1 MSETVFKSAD
11 QEMLERGEV
20 LGEVRGQ
27 LANCR
32 QNLRL
37 LLEERFGPLPE
48 ALGAQI
54 EGSEDL
60 ERLRAGLKR
69 LLHVT
74 ALDEFAL

>member
-1 MSETVFKSAD
+1 MSETIFKSSD
-11 QEMLERGEV
+11 QEMLEQGEI
-20 LGEVRGQ
+20 RGQ

-48 ALGAQI
+48 ALVEQI
-54 EGSEDL
+54 EGINDL

-69 LLHVT
+69 VLHAA